1 MPFHKASCQRVIFI
15 NMKKIINKLKGYLD
29 FIFIDKK
36 TRLAQFETAE
46 DLNESQKISSSLS
59 PQFLVMLTAAALIS
73 SLGLLS
79 DSGVII
85 VGAMLIAP
93 LMKPI
98 MSLAYGI
105 STGETSLKIRSCITL
120 FIGVAL
126 TLLISSLSE
135 FTLQLNS
142 ITAQMANR
150 TAPNLFDLGVA
161 ISAGIA
167 AAIALTRRSVA
178 DSLPGV
184 AIAVAIVPPL
194 CVAGISLSMGK
205 MSAFYGA
212 VLLFGINLFAII
224 ISAIIVFFLSGYGSI
239 KSAYVSII
247 VLTLM
252 LITLAFPLKESLLI
266 IEDKDRV
273 QSILETWLHESYPEK
288 VAIHPANLDSIQ
300 IFDQPDYIA
309 IFIGIKSPQDGLSQ
323 DQLAFLHDQFE
334 KVFSR
339 PVNLKVQFL
348 LTQEL
353 IKYSYKSEDNKIP
366 IYGGDVLVPRR

>member
-1 MPFHKASCQRVIFI
+1 
-15 NMKKIINKLKGYLD
+15 MKKIIEKLKTYIN

-36 TRLAQFETAE
+36 TRLAQFETLS
-46 DLNESQKISSSLS
+46 DLNELQEISSSLS
-59 PQFLVMLTAAALIS
+59 PQFLVMLTAAAFIS

-105 STGETSLKIRSCITL
+105 SIGDGSLKIRSCITL
-120 FIGVAL
+120 LVGVAL
-126 TLLISSLSE
+126 TILISYLSE

-142 ITAQMANR
+142 ITGQMANR
-150 TAPNLFDLGVA
+150 IAPNLFDLGVA

-167 AAIALTRRSVA
+167 SAIALTRRSVA

-205 MSAFYGA
+205 MPAFYGA
-212 VLLFGINLFAII
+212 LLLFGVNLFAII

-239 KSAYVSII
+239 KSAFISMT
-247 VLTLM
+247 VLTVM
-252 LITLAFPLKESLLI
+252 LTILAFPLRESLII
-266 IEDKDRV
+266 IEDKDRI
-273 QSILETWLHESYPEK
+273 QSILETWLHQNYPDK
-288 VAIHPANLDSIQ
+288 VAIHPVNLESIQ
-300 IFDQPDYIA
+300 VYEQPDHIA
-309 IFIGIKSPQDGLSQ
+309 IFIGIRSPQDGLSQ
-323 DQLAFLHDQFE
+323 VQLSYLHDQFE
-334 KVFSR
+334 KVFSK

-348 LTQEL
+348 LTQEM
-353 IKYSYKSEDNKIP
+353 IKYSYKNQDKKLP
-366 IYGGDVLVPRR
+366 TYGADVLVPRR

>member
-1 MPFHKASCQRVIFI
+1 
-15 NMKKIINKLKGYLD
+15 MKIIINKLKSYLN

-36 TRLAQFETAE
+36 TRLAQFETIS
-46 DLNESQKISSSLS
+46 DLNESQEISSSLS

-105 STGETSLKIRSCITL
+105 SIGDGSLKIRSCITL
-120 FIGVAL
+120 LVGVAL
-126 TLLISSLSE
+126 TILISYLSE

-142 ITAQMANR
+142 ITGQMANR
-150 TAPNLFDLGVA
+150 IAPNLFDLGVA

-167 AAIALTRRSVA
+167 SAIALTRRSVA

-205 MSAFYGA
+205 MPAFYGA
-212 VLLFGINLFAII
+212 LLLFGVNLFAII
-224 ISAIIVFFLSGYGSI
+224 ISAIVVFFLSGYGSI
-239 KSAYVSII
+239 KSAFISMT
-247 VLTLM
+247 VLTVM
-252 LITLAFPLKESLLI
+252 LTILAFPLRESLIL

-273 QSILETWLHESYPEK
+273 QSILDTWLHDNYPVK
-288 VAIHPANLDSIQ
+288 VAIHPADLDSIQ
-300 IFDQPDYIA
+300 VLEQPDHIA
-309 IFIGIKSPQDGLSQ
+309 IFIGIKSPEDGMSEV
-323 DQLAFLHDQFE
+323 QLTYLHSKFEEAFS
-334 KVFSR
+334 K
-339 PVNLKVQFL
+339 PVNLKIQFL

-353 IKYSYKSEDNKIP
+353 IKYSYENEDKKVP
-366 IYGGDVLVPRR
+366 TYGIDVLVPRR

>member
-1 MPFHKASCQRVIFI
+1 
-15 NMKKIINKLKGYLD
+15 
-29 FIFIDKK
+29 
-36 TRLAQFETAE
+36 
-46 DLNESQKISSSLS
+46 
-59 PQFLVMLTAAALIS
+59 
-73 SLGLLS
+73 
-79 DSGVII
+79 
-85 VGAMLIAP
+85 
-93 LMKPI
+93 
-98 MSLAYGI
+98 
-105 STGETSLKIRSCITL
+105 
-120 FIGVAL
+120 
-126 TLLISSLSE
+126 
-135 FTLQLNS
+135 
-142 ITAQMANR
+142 MANR

-178 DSLPGV
+178 DPLPGV

-300 IFDQPDYIA
+300 IFDQPDHIA